1 LKFKIFLTF
10 KDLTTIPW
18 ILLTIPPSLFRSG
31 TAQMA
36 RETRRE
42 VLGMSK
48 ITYKFQVTIPKRVR
62 EKFGLK
68 QGEVLVFVE
77 ENGRIIIVKSTE
89 L

>member
-1 LKFKIFLTF
+1 
-10 KDLTTIPW
+10 
-18 ILLTIPPSLFRSG
+18 
-31 TAQMA
+31 MA